1 MDPYTIAKA
10 IVERHL
16 RDTYPGPDGKA
27 AYVAALNRDLDTLI
41 RRGQDNGIVGL
52 AMFLRVL
59 KEKGADVEP
68 VANKIRAYLDAMTSA
83 PPAAGRRKR
92 KTRRRHK

>member
-1 MDPYTIAKA
+1 MDPYTIARA

-68 VANKIRAYLDAMTSA
+68 VVNKIRAYLDAMTSA
-83 PPAAGRRKR
+83 QPAAGRRKR

>member
-41 RRGQDNGIVGL
+41 RRGQDGGIVGL

-83 PPAAGRRKR
+83 PPAAGRRR